1 MKVFVTGGA
10 GYIGSCVSRY
20 LLKKGYK
27 VIVIDKLNF
36 GSESLDDLKK
46 TVSTPARDEE
56 PEEEEICPDE
66 IEADAAVF
74 EAIRDICLDSLFDV
88 ESKGE
93 A

>member
-1 MKVFVTGGA
+1 MKT
-10 GYIGSCVSRY
+10 
-20 LLKKGYK
+20 KKKRCYNTLTE
-27 VIVIDKLNF
+27 KLDTMETKISKI
-36 GSESLDDLKK
+36 SESLDDLKK